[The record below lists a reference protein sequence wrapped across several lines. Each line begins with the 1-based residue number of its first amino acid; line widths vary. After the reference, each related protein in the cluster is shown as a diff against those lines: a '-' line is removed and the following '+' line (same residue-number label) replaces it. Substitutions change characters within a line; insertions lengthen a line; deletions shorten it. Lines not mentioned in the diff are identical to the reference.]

1 MANIAFFG
9 LGAMGKPIATNLLA
23 AGNRLSVYDLPQA
36 RDCDSKTSSWPRE
49 ASTRTGLRRSRSS
62 KG

>member
-23 AGNRLSVYDLPQA
+23 AGNRLSVYYLPQA
-36 RDCDSKTSSWPRE
+36 RDCDSKTSSGPRD
-49 ASTRTGLRRSRSS
+49 ASTSTGLRRSRSS